1 MLLEVV
7 WIYERLG
14 RLFLDKQQ
22 NTTYTQVIN
31 VG

>member
-7 WIYERLG
+7 WIYEELG
-14 RLFLDKQQ
+14 RLFLDKQH